1 MTKILVTGRSGYIA
15 SSLLSHL
22 NDRYEITA
30 VGRADLD
37 LTDKGAVKSWFA
49 NKSFDVVIHTAI
61 QGGHRLHKDDDTVA
75 DNNLKIYY
83 NLLDNREKYTRLIN
97 IGSGAELYSLNT
109 PYGYSKYVIRKSV
122 LEQDNFYNVRA
133 YGVFDENEIETRFIK
148 SNILKYINKENMV
161 LHQDKQMDFFYMK
174 DFVSLI
180 EYYIHRATP
189 PKEVD
194 CSYSEVRYL
203 SQILDTINTLG
214 DHTVSITY
222 NHSSPQP
229 HYKGKFT
236 NLNIKY
242 IGLDQGI
249 RNVYHSL
256 CNR

>member
-1 MTKILVTGRSGYIA
+1 MLKILITGHNGYIA
-15 SSLLSHL
+15 SSLESYFKNTYDLTL
-22 NDRYEITA
+22 
-30 VGRADLD
+30 VGRNDVDLID
-37 LTDKGAVKSWFA
+37 STSVNAWFKDKR
-49 NKSFDVVIHTAI
+49 FDVVIHTAI
-61 QGGHRLHKDDDTVA
+61 RGGHRLHEDDDSIFQA
-75 DNNLKIYY
+75 NLKMYY

-122 LEQDNFYNVRA
+122 LEQDNFYNIRA

-194 CSYSEVRYL
+194 CSYSEVNYL
-203 SQILDTINTLG
+203 SQILDIINTLG
-214 DHTVSITY
+214 DHAVSITY
-222 NHSSPQP
+222 NHSGPQP